1 MEIINNPAPNIFIGF
16 LFLFLNIG
24 YRILHN
30 GHFHNR
36 HPKKTS
42 NGMFIEKLKD
52 TLSKLRK
59 ANNKHILICGDFNYN
74 LLN

>member
-1 MEIINNPAPNIFIGF
+1 MNSSLAGWKSLITKPP
-16 LFLFLNIG
+16 LFLNIG